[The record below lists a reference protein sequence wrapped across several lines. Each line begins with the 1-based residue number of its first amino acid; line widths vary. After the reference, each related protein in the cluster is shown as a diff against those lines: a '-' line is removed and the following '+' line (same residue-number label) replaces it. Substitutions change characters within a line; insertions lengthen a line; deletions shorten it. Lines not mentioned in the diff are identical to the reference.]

1 MYCSGLSQEKVLH
14 EQAPRKINVMPHRRP
29 NEEGK
34 NRTQQNNRC
43 DKANNPDSVRHC
55 HLASTTL

>member
-14 EQAPRKINVMPHRRP
+14 KQAPRKINMMPQHRP

-34 NRTQQNNRC
+34 NQT
-43 DKANNPDSVRHC
+43 
-55 HLASTTL
+55 